1 MKKILS
7 ISIWKIY
14 SFINIILFVANNL
27 IDQFLAKKNV
37 FLIHYWSDKVLKSAV
52 VNRTIYM

>member
-27 IDQFLAKKNV
+27 IDQFLAKKT
-37 FLIHYWSDKVLKSAV
+37 FFSFIIDQTKF
-52 VNRTIYM
+52 